1 MARPLRV
8 EFEGAVYHVTSRGN
22 AGAKIFLDDVD
33 RSRFLEVLN
42 DVVGRFGW
50 ICHAYC
56 LMGNHYHL
64 LIETPEPNLSR
75 GMQHL
80 NGVYTQWFNRRR
92 SRNGHLVQGRF
103 KSILVEKESYLLEL
117 ARYIVLNPVRAKMV
131 RAAKDW
137 KWSSYRAT
145 SGQADPPEFLAV
157 DWLLS
162 QFGKNR
168 AEAADA
174 YRRFVGEGKGIDIW
188 EELTGSVLMG
198 GNAFVQSLKPLLKDF
213 EANREIRREERLA
226 SRPTLQE
233 LFAKVTDKPTRNQ
246 QIHEAVRKHQYKL
259 KEVGDHLGLNYST
272 ISFIAKRVDAEQKP

>member
-8 EFEGAVYHVTSRGN
+8 EYEGAVYHVTSRGN

-33 RSRFLEVLN
+33 RSRFLEVLQE
-42 DVVGRFGW
+42 VAARFGW
-50 ICHAYC
+50 VCYAYC
-56 LMGNHYHL
+56 LMDNHFHL
-64 LIETPEPNLSR
+64 LIETPDPNLSR

-80 NGVYTQWFNRRR
+80 NGVYTQWFNRRH
-92 SRNGHLVQGRF
+92 SRYGHLVQGRF

-145 SGQADPPEFLAV
+145 AGQADPPEFLTV

-162 QFGKNR
+162 QFDTSR
-168 AEAADA
+168 TTAAHA
-174 YRRFVGEGKGIDIW
+174 YRQFVREGKGIDVW
-188 EELTGSVLMG
+188 DELIGGVLLGSD
-198 GNAFVQSLKPLLKDF
+198 AFVQSVKPLLKDI
-213 EANREIRREERLA
+213 EGDREIRRKERLA
-226 SRPTLQE
+226 LRPTLRE
-233 LFAKVTDKPTRNQ
+233 LFANVADKSTRNQ
-246 QIHEAVRKHQYKL
+246 RIHEAVRKHRYKL

-272 ISFIAKRVDAEQKP
+272 ISVIAKKVDAEQKS